1 MQAVLILSLLVGVPL
16 AAGAETITADRAPL
30 PIGEVY
36 AQPVERF
43 ENPFPDVTPG
53 DWAYEAVV
61 RMYYTGILKG
71 YPSTLPEKPS
81 AKMVPDRNQFV
92 RP

>member
-1 MQAVLILSLLVGVPL
+1 MQAVLVLSLLLGLPL
-16 AAGAETITADRAPL
+16 AAGSQTITPDRAPL
-30 PIGEVY
+30 PIDEVY

-43 ENPFPDVTPG
+43 ENPFRDVTPG

-71 YPSTLPEKPS
+71 YPSSLSKNPS
-81 AKMVPDRNQFV
+81 AKMVPDRNQLV